1 MKREYRK
8 PTIEVVDIETMAT
21 CLQAVSWNVRDEKGE
36 IYDPSTDH
44 GYIEEDKYENGGYK
58 PGEYDPWN
66 SDNW

>member
-1 MKREYRK
+1 MKRTYIK
-8 PTIEVVDIETMAT
+8 PAVEILDLETKAT
-21 CLQAVSWNVRDEKGE
+21 CVIASWNVRDENGE
-36 IYDPSTDH
+36 IYNPDTDH